1 MSCKSEPFYREKQ
14 GKFLASSYLKK
25 PVRKMCLIAGG
36 RDKNI
41 KSKLITMIKSGQH
54 RGRDSFGVWTNR
66 GVLKSEDFSEVNE
79 IPNGDIGLLQC
90 RLAMTGSKS
99 FTQPFYNEFVSGSG
113 TEFSTGYESIGTET
127 SSGGMSK
134 IFIIHSRAKGPR
146 GERRNLQVLYR
157 KIIGVPG
164 R

>member
-1 MSCKSEPFYREKQ
+1 MKKGIALVTAMIVMIFLLIIGGVILYLSIRNMQILSSGRRVQNVIEATEAGVEQSVNSIENFVLGGALDTLQHYKL
-14 GKFLASSYLKK
+14 GKYDVDVK
-25 PVRKMCLIAGG
+25 V
-36 RDKNI
+36 
-41 KSKLITMIKSGQH
+41 
-54 RGRDSFGVWTNR
+54 V
-66 GVLKSEDFSEVNE
+66 
-79 IPNGDIGLLQC
+79 
-90 RLAMTGSKS
+90 
-99 FTQPFYNEFVSGSG
+99 PFYNEFVSGSG

-127 SSGGMSK
+127 SGGGMSK